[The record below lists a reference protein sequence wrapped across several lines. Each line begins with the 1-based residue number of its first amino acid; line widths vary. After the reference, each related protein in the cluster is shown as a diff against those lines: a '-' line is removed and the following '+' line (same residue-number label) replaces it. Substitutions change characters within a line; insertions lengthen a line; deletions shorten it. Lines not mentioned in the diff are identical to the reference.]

1 MATSKHWSKD
11 RQRRSHIIAQI
22 GMGQVIREVVVDRGH
37 RNGPEVH
44 KVTTTGLVV
53 IYNQRTGIMVTVLI
67 ARPNQ
72 IKRYFPEGQAPQDV
86 VNLAFEHMRA
96 GYNKI

>member
-1 MATSKHWSKD
+1 MDSKHWRKD
-11 RQRRSHIIAQI
+11 RQVRSKIIAQI
-22 GMGQVIREVVVDRGH
+22 GLGQIVKEVVVDRGH

-44 KVTTTGLVV
+44 KITTTGLVI

-72 IKRYFPEGQAPQDV
+72 IKRYYAENEAPQKII
-86 VNLAFEHMRA
+86 NLAFEHMRA

>member
-1 MATSKHWSKD
+1 MTSRHWRED

-22 GMGQVIREVVVDRGH
+22 GMGQIIKEVTIDRGH
-37 RNGPEVH
+37 KNGPEVH
-44 KVTTTGLVV
+44 KVTSTGLVLV
-53 IYNQRTGIMVTVLI
+53 YNKRTGIMVTVLI

-72 IKRYFPEGQAPQDV
+72 IKRYFDENEVPQEV
-86 VNLAFEHMRA
+86 INLAIEHMRA

>member
-1 MATSKHWSKD
+1 MDSKHWRKD
-11 RQRRSHIIAQI
+11 RQTRSKIIAQI
-22 GMGQVIREVVVDRGH
+22 GLGQVVKEVVVDRGH

-44 KVTTTGLVV
+44 KITTTGLVV
-53 IYNQRTGIMVTVLI
+53 ICNQRTGIMVTVLI

-72 IKRYFPEGQAPQDV
+72 IKRYYAENEAPQEII
-86 VNLAFEHMRA
+86 NLAFEHMKA

>member
-1 MATSKHWSKD
+1 MDSKHWRKD
-11 RQRRSHIIAQI
+11 RQVRSKIIAQI
-22 GMGQVIREVVVDRGH
+22 GLGQVVKEVVVDRGH

-44 KVTTTGLVV
+44 KITTTGLVV
-53 IYNQRTGIMVTVLI
+53 ICNQRTGIMVMVLI

-72 IKRYFPEGQAPQDV
+72 IKRYYAENEAPQEII
-86 VNLAFEHMRA
+86 NLAFEHMRA

>member
-1 MATSKHWSKD
+1 MDSKHWRKD
-11 RQRRSHIIAQI
+11 RQTRSRIIAQI
-22 GMGQVIREVVVDRGH
+22 GLGQVVKEVVVDRGH

-44 KVTTTGLVV
+44 KITTTGLVV

-72 IKRYFPEGQAPQDV
+72 IKRYYAENEAPQKII
-86 VNLAFEHMRA
+86 NLAFEHMRA

>member
-1 MATSKHWSKD
+1 MDSKHWRKD
-11 RQRRSHIIAQI
+11 RQVRSKIIAQI
-22 GMGQVIREVVVDRGH
+22 GLGQVVKEVVVDRGH

-44 KVTTTGLVV
+44 KITTTGLVV
-53 IYNQRTGIMVTVLI
+53 ICNQRTGIMVTVLI

-72 IKRYFPEGQAPQDV
+72 IKRYYTENEAPQDII
-86 VNLAFEHMRA
+86 NLAVEHMRA

>member
-1 MATSKHWSKD
+1 MDSKHWRKD
-11 RQRRSHIIAQI
+11 RQVRSKIIAQI
-22 GMGQVIREVVVDRGH
+22 GLGQVVKEVVVDRGH

-44 KVTTTGLVV
+44 KITTTGLVV
-53 IYNQRTGIMVTVLI
+53 ICNQRTGIMVTILI

-72 IKRYFPEGQAPQDV
+72 IKRYYAENEAPQEII
-86 VNLAFEHMRA
+86 NLAFEHMKA

>member
-1 MATSKHWSKD
+1 MDSKHWRKD
-11 RQRRSHIIAQI
+11 RQVRSKIIAQI
-22 GMGQVIREVVVDRGH
+22 GLGQVVKEVVVDRGH

-44 KVTTTGLVV
+44 KITTTGLVV
-53 IYNQRTGIMVTVLI
+53 ICNQRTGIMVTVLI

-72 IKRYFPEGQAPQDV
+72 IKRYYAENEAPQDII
-86 VNLAFEHMRA
+86 NLAIEHMRA

>member
-1 MATSKHWSKD
+1 MNSKHWRAD
-11 RQRRSHIIAQI
+11 RQKRSRIIAQI
-22 GMGQVIREVVVDRGH
+22 GMGQVIKEVTIDRGH

-44 KVTTTGLVV
+44 KITTTGLVI

-72 IKRYFPEGQAPQDV
+72 IKRYYAENEAPQAII
-86 VNLAFEHMRA
+86 NLAIEHMRA

>member
-1 MATSKHWSKD
+1 MDSKHWRKD
-11 RQRRSHIIAQI
+11 RQTRSRIIAQI
-22 GMGQVIREVVVDRGH
+22 GLGQIVKEVVVDRGH
-37 RNGPEVH
+37 RNGPEAH
-44 KVTTTGLVV
+44 KITTTGLVI

-72 IKRYFPEGQAPQDV
+72 IKRYYAENEAPQKII
-86 VNLAFEHMRA
+86 NLAFEHMRA

>member
-1 MATSKHWSKD
+1 MDSKHWRKD
-11 RQRRSHIIAQI
+11 RQTRSRIIAQI
-22 GMGQVIREVVVDRGH
+22 GLGQIVKEVVVDRGH

-44 KVTTTGLVV
+44 KITTTGLVI

-72 IKRYFPEGQAPQDV
+72 IKRYYAENEAPQKII
-86 VNLAFEHMRA
+86 NLAFEHMRA

>member
-1 MATSKHWSKD
+1 MDSKHWRKD
-11 RQRRSHIIAQI
+11 RQIRSRIIAQI
-22 GMGQVIREVVVDRGH
+22 GLGQIVKEVVVDRGH

-44 KVTTTGLVV
+44 KITTTGLVV

-72 IKRYFPEGQAPQDV
+72 IKRYYAENEAPQKII
-86 VNLAFEHMRA
+86 NLAFEHMRA

>member
-1 MATSKHWSKD
+1 MDSKHWRKD
-11 RQRRSHIIAQI
+11 RQTRSRIIAQI
-22 GMGQVIREVVVDRGH
+22 GLGQVVKEVIVDRGH

-44 KVTTTGLVV
+44 KITTTGLVV

-72 IKRYFPEGQAPQDV
+72 IKRYYAENEAPQEII
-86 VNLAFEHMRA
+86 NLAFEHMKA

>member
-1 MATSKHWSKD
+1 MDSKHWRKD
-11 RQRRSHIIAQI
+11 RQTRSRIIAQI
-22 GMGQVIREVVVDRGH
+22 GLGQVVKEVVVDRGH

-44 KVTTTGLVV
+44 KITTTGLVV
-53 IYNQRTGIMVTVLI
+53 ICNQRTGIMVTVLI

-72 IKRYFPEGQAPQDV
+72 IKRYYAENEAPQEII
-86 VNLAFEHMRA
+86 NLAFEHMRA

>member
-1 MATSKHWSKD
+1 MDSKHWRAD

-22 GMGQVIREVVVDRGH
+22 GLGQVIKEVVVDRGH

-44 KVTTTGLVV
+44 KITTTGLVV
-53 IYNQRTGIMVTVLI
+53 IYNQRTQIMITVLI

-72 IKRYFPEGQAPQDV
+72 IKRYFPEGKAPEEI
-86 VNLAFEHMRA
+86 LKIALEHTKA
-96 GYNKI
+96 GYNKM